1 MAKIIYGVSGDGI
14 GHATRSKV
22 IIEHLLENGHDVRIY
37 SYGKGYE
44 FLSRYFNVTEISGF
58 RIVND
63 GRKIDVWRTMKEG
76 VVNIIK
82 YSASTVQQL
91 YKEVDSFGPDLI
103 ISDFE
108 PHVSIISH
116 LKRVPMFFIDN
127 QHAISLCKLQHPKAW
142 RKELLLA
149 RSICGGFGLASH
161 YFITSFFTAEV
172 KKRAKK
178 KVTLVGPIL
187 RHEILRQIPEIGDYV
202 LVYKRS
208 PERVKEIMPILGK
221 MKDRFLVY
229 GSDDMYSTKNI
240 TFKKRNPEEFL
251 NDLVNCMA
259 VITNGGHS
267 LISEAL
273 YLGKPVYS
281 IPTRRDF
288 EQMINAYYLEKE
300 NYGLYDQEPS
310 IERLQTFME
319 NLPYFREKIKKVG
332 SCFNGNDIFFKALD
346 LEIKSVMQQRN
357 LTEICL

>member
-1 MAKIIYGVSGDGI
+1 
-14 GHATRSKV
+14 
-22 IIEHLLENGHDVRIY
+22 
-37 SYGKGYE
+37 
-44 FLSRYFNVTEISGF
+44 
-58 RIVND
+58 
-63 GRKIDVWRTMKEG
+63 
-76 VVNIIK
+76 
-82 YSASTVQQL
+82 
-91 YKEVDSFGPDLI
+91 
-103 ISDFE
+103 
-108 PHVSIISH
+108 
-116 LKRVPMFFIDN
+116 MFFIDN